1 MAETVE
7 AVETVETNEKIEEM
21 NFVDK
26 AKEFISTIPYNKI
39 GMKDILNYEKEP
51 RNNLVAFAIIV
62 FLAMFVIGVV
72 TYLIHGHHAY
82 NVTREHPWGLLIAVY
97 IFFVVSSTGL
107 CIIGSLGDVFGFKDY
122 EMISKRA
129 IFGSIV
135 TILAGFAVIAFE
147 IGHPVTMVIYNVLSP
162 GLTSAIWWMGT
173 LYGIYLTFM
182 IIEFIFLLK
191 HDMKSA
197 KIFGLIGLLVG
208 LAAHSNLG
216 SVFGFLNARPIS
228 NGVFYPTYF
237 ILTAF
242 ITGVFISF
250 ILMGWRYKL
259 EFPDNAKKMLE
270 GLAKIQGLL
279 ISILIFFVT
288 WKMLTDIYGGI
299 PNRAEVSIHILGSW
313 TFWAEVILAMLIP
326 LYIILKDM
334 GKNIN
339 GMFWA
344 SLSGMVGIFF
354 MRYNL
359 VHDTQLKPLQMMK
372 TREYQLTPEW
382 IHYFPSATE
391 IMISLGGL
399 GLCLLLY
406 YVGSKL
412 FNLDADETH

>member
-1 MAETVE
+1 MIA
-7 AVETVETNEKIEEM
+7 
-21 NFVDK
+21 K
-26 AKEFISTIPYNKI
+26 AKEFMATIPVNKVS
-39 GMKDILNYEKEP
+39 MKELLNYEKTP
-51 RNNLVAFAIIV
+51 RNNLVAVLTVAFI
-62 FLAMFVIGVV
+62 AMFVIGVI

-122 EMISKRA
+122 MLISKRA

-147 IGHPVTMVIYNVLSP
+147 IGHPVTMMIYNILSP

-182 IIEFIFLLK
+182 IIEFVFLLK
-191 HDMKSA
+191 GDMKKA
-197 KIFGLIGLLVG
+197 KIFGLTGLLVG

-216 SVFGFLNARPIS
+216 SVFGFLNARTIS
-228 NGVFYPTYF
+228 QGVFYPTYF

-242 ITGVFISF
+242 ITGVFIAF
-250 ILMGWRYKL
+250 IIMGFRYELK
-259 EFPDNAKKMLE
+259 FPDKVKKMLE

-288 WKMLTDIYGGI
+288 WKMLTDIYGGM
-299 PNRAEVSIHILGSW
+299 PNRAEVAVHILGSW
-313 TFWAEVILAMLIP
+313 TFWAEVILAMVIP
-326 LYIILKDM
+326 LVIILKTM
-334 GKNIN
+334 GRRPVLF
-339 GMFWA
+339 FWA

-359 VHDTQLKPLQMMK
+359 VHDTQLKPLQMLK
-372 TREYQLTPEW
+372 TREYQLPPEW
-382 IHYFPSATE
+382 IHYFPSITE
-391 IMISLGGL
+391 IMISLGAL
-399 GLCLLLY
+399 GLCVAMY
-406 YVGSKL
+406 YAGTRL
-412 FNLDADETH
+412 FNLDEDAHH

>member
-1 MAETVE
+1 MIAKV
-7 AVETVETNEKIEEM
+7 
-21 NFVDK
+21 
-26 AKEFISTIPYNKI
+26 KEFITTIPVNRVSV
-39 GMKDILNYEKEP
+39 KDLLSFEKTP
-51 RNNLVAFAIIV
+51 RNMLVAVLTVAFI
-62 FLAMFVIGVV
+62 AMFVVGVAI
-72 TYLIHGHHAY
+72 YLVQGHHSY

-122 EMISKRA
+122 MLISKRA

-147 IGHPVTMVIYNVLSP
+147 IGHPVTMLIYNILTP

-182 IIEFIFLLK
+182 IIEFVFLLRG
-191 HDMKSA
+191 DMKKA
-197 KIFGLIGLLVG
+197 KIFGLTGLLVG

-242 ITGVFISF
+242 ITGVFIAF
-250 ILMGWRYKL
+250 ILMGFRYKL
-259 EFPDNAKKMLE
+259 QFPDAVKTMLT
-270 GLAKIQGLL
+270 GLAKIQALL
-279 ISILIFFVT
+279 LSILIFFVT
-288 WKMLTDIYGGI
+288 WKMLTDIYGGM
-299 PNRAEVSIHILGSW
+299 PNRAEVGLHILGSW
-313 TFWAEVILAMLIP
+313 TFWAEVILAMIIP
-326 LYIILKDM
+326 LVLILKDM
-334 GKNIN
+334 GKSPVVL
-339 GMFWA
+339 FWA

-359 VHDTQLKPLQMMK
+359 VHDTQLKPLQMLK
-372 TREYQLTPEW
+372 TREYQLAPEW

-399 GLCLLLY
+399 GLCVAMY
-406 YVGSKL
+406 YVGTK
-412 FNLDADETH
+412 FFDLDESH